1 MEQLTINTL
10 GHTSNRLV
18 NKAYNSRGKC
28 LQRGPEWGISF
39 HKSSFFNS
47 CLQACVALNQYIEL
61 LLHRN
66 IHLAQQPGLCSS
78 NRDDLHLYSASHFP
92 ETLVYIIFPDII
104 HSIIL
109 GQLFYCLRWNKK
121 GGEEGRTYV
130 IIIRHIILGRCCHRQ
145 DESWEEH
152 GFHGAMPPKG
162 RAGAVRSPVLSFL
175 VPLFFSTCPSLF
187 LLICTHQVFREFSL
201 LFAASVQW

>member
-18 NKAYNSRGKC
+18 NKAYDSRGKC

-152 GFHGAMPPKG
+152 GFCGPWPPK
-162 RAGAVRSPVLSFL
+162 AGQEQLEALFCL
-175 VPLFFSTCPSLF
+175 FWCLFFSAHVLPYF
-187 LLICTHQVFREFSL
+187 F
-201 LFAASVQW
+201 